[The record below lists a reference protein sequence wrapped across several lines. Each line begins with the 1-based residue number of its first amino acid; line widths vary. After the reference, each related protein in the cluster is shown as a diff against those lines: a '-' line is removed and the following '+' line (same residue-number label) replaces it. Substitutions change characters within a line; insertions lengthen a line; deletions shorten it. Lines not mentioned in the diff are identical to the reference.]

1 MFPVPITQLIP
12 VFRTSHGFDDRYRL
26 MLRRCLQGPNHAFG
40 MIMPPRTTAPP
51 DAAEYGTMLEIRS
64 VQMLPDG
71 RSMVE
76 TVGTYRF
83 RVVEKGSLDG
93 YMVAKIVRYVIVR
106 VVSRAR
112 LTHNVS
118 TAHVGSM
125 ISPTMRMIYWSKPWR
140 FPNRGSHLS
149 PPWRS

>member
-1 MFPVPITQLIP
+1 
-12 VFRTSHGFDDRYRL
+12 
-26 MLRRCLQGPNHAFG
+26 
-40 MIMPPRTTAPP
+40 MPPRTTVPP

-83 RVVEKGSLDG
+83 RIVEKGSLDG

-106 VVSRAR
+106 VVSRASP
-112 LTHNVS
+112 LTQNVS
-118 TAHVGSM
+118 TANVGSM
-125 ISPTMRMIYWSKPWR
+125 TSPTMRMIYWSKPWR
-140 FPNRGSHLS
+140 FLNRG
-149 PPWRS
+149 